1 MTQRRTQ
8 KTLDGAN
15 GWTRQR
21 VIILAARLILGGVFV
36 FASIDK
42 ILHPAAF
49 AEAVYNYQILPDSL
63 INLTAIILPWMELVL
78 GSLLIIGIWMPGT
91 VLVSNLLLLSQFPDV
106 EADKT
111 GKRKTTPITA
121 GFKKAATVYAVTTI
135 IMYLWIIGA
144 VIARVMPVFTLLAL
158 LTLPFAIKAIRAAFK
173 PEDMNKLVPG
183 MANNVMVVLITQL
196 LMGVGYILSRVFLV

>member
-15 GWTRQR
+15 GWIRQR

-78 GSLLIIGIWMPGT
+78 GSLLIVGIWMPGA
-91 VLVSNLLLLSQFPDV
+91 VLVSNLLLLTF
-106 EADKT
+106 T
-111 GKRKTTPITA
+111 GVLIYNTSRGLDIHCGCFSTGPAEDPLSIWT
-121 GFKKAATVYAVTTI
+121 
-135 IMYLWIIGA
+135 
-144 VIARVMPVFTLLAL
+144 IARDA
-158 LTLPFAIKAIRAAFK
+158 
-173 PEDMNKLVPG
+173 
-183 MANNVMVVLITQL
+183 
-196 LMGVGYILSRVFLV
+196 VFLVPAVYLLFANRATGPVLEQNDFRDERRQT